1 MLETTEGALILL
13 SLDLQGG
20 RGGGSSIEAS
30 GMGGTRS
37 GLGLIAASVV
47 EEVA

>member
-20 RGGGSSIEAS
+20 RGSIEAS